1 MEASAGGL
9 FKFPYSVILETIGCA
24 ACADARSE
32 WRAIPRRIRIGRT
45 FFMLFNFFN
54 LRKLLGTAA
63 DKNQNGSPAE
73 AALAGKNQLRHIA
86 IIMDGNGRW
95 AQQRGLPRAA
105 GHRAGARTVEKI
117 VAESVRI
124 GLENLTLYCFSHEN
138 WKRPA
143 LELNAIM
150 QLLEHFMVSSRKS
163 IMENRVRLRVIGRR
177 DGIPES
183 ALREMDKTLAMSAEN
198 DGLVLTLAINYGG
211 RQELVDAARQLAQ
224 EAVEGKLQPS
234 EISESEI
241 AGALYSAGT
250 PDPDLLIRTAG
261 EMRLS
266 NFLLWQLSYAEIW
279 GTDVC
284 WPDFSEELFHEAID
298 SFQKRTR
305 RFGAVVK
312 N

>member
-1 MEASAGGL
+1 
-9 FKFPYSVILETIGCA
+9 
-24 ACADARSE
+24 
-32 WRAIPRRIRIGRT
+32 
-45 FFMLFNFFN
+45 
-54 LRKLLGTAA
+54 
-63 DKNQNGSPAE
+63 
-73 AALAGKNQLRHIA
+73 
-86 IIMDGNGRW
+86 
-95 AQQRGLPRAA
+95 
-105 GHRAGARTVEKI
+105 
-117 VAESVRI
+117 
-124 GLENLTLYCFSHEN
+124 
-138 WKRPA
+138 
-143 LELNAIM
+143 
-150 QLLEHFMVSSRKS
+150 MVSSRKS

-224 EAVEGKLQPS
+224 DAVEGKLQPS

>member
-1 MEASAGGL
+1 ML
-9 FKFPYSVILETIGCA
+9 FK
-24 ACADARSE
+24 
-32 WRAIPRRIRIGRT
+32 
-45 FFMLFNFFN
+45 FFN
-54 LRKLLGTAA
+54 LRKWLGTGAS
-63 DKNQNGSPAE
+63 KNQNESTAE
-73 AALAGKNQLRHIA
+73 VSLAGKNQLRHVA

-105 GHRAGARTVEKI
+105 GHREGARTVEKI

-150 QLLEHFMVSSRKS
+150 QLLEHFMVSSRQS

-224 EAVEGKLQPS
+224 RAVEGKIQPS
-234 EISESEI
+234 GIDEEQI
-241 AGALYSAGT
+241 AGVLYSAGT

-279 GTDVC
+279 VTDVC
-284 WPDFSEELFHEAID
+284 WPDFSEALFHDAID